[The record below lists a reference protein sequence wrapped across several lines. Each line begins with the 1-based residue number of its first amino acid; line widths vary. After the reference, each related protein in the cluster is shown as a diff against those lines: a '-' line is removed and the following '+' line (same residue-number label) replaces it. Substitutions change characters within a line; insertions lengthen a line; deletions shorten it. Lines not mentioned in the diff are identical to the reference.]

1 MPMPYDLRS
10 PEDIAKEYGGNK
22 QKIGAAVQAG
32 LLDPTA
38 GVLAGMFIDRMRN
51 AVVEEQAP
59 TTTVAQDIM
68 SPRPAPAPGAGAVP
82 AGLAAMQS
90 PQAAPM
96 QPTPAPGAGAVQMAR
111 GGLAMLDVPD
121 RMYDYGGGGIVAFAE
136 GDAVEERL
144 RLLPVDNLA
153 DAYVFLQERGAEI
166 PEDMSEE
173 AIIRYANRVREMENM
188 EVRDAGVRV
197 QSEEAPEAR
206 PSWPALFRDYGSGGR
221 GDVVPET
228 RLDTAPQAP
237 MGGGEYAPG
246 FAPTGPVQ
254 RGLMPPKATPEG
266 PAPERAIPFLGQM
279 MENIVP
285 SAQAAE
291 PIVAAT
297 GTSLSPQ
304 AARAELAEIA
314 PDWYDASQRSDAQVV
329 KDLADFKE
337 GAYRTRG
344 EEVTAETAPPVQ
356 APYDLR
362 GDVPAV
368 AKTIPMQPTPA
379 EPAPRL
385 NPPPANTAEFIQ
397 SLEAAKAATQ
407 PAPPPVQQAMTPA
420 QARAELAEIAPDWY
434 DATQRSDAQVVKDLA
449 DFKEGTYR
457 TRGKEVRAE
466 APDFYAGMGERSRGI
481 PTGGDEFGGLETG
494 DEPIL
499 GEMGNL
505 PPDFRAA
512 MRAANAMPPVDA
524 PMAPNAAPITG
535 LPRDMLINFPPAPNA
550 AANPADY
557 LNAETLQREA
567 DAALINQLP
576 ARTAAP
582 TATTGLGAITP
593 EANVARAAKE
603 AGMGLEGKDK
613 WLALAEFGARMMA
626 GQSPYALQNI
636 GTAGVGTL
644 GSIREMQKTKAAAAL
659 KREELDIEK
668 LKAAKEKDTDFRRQ
682 LEILTDRRMR
692 ENPDLTKGE
701 AEAMAYDDYVAAE
714 TSIQAG
720 KLEAQRSRY
729 AQQGRIDVAQELR
742 AWESGLPISDPKTYA
757 QMLKDPAFAAQK
769 RAEKRAE
776 LEGRAATEAPATTAG
791 QGTVDSPMQMP
802 ASQDKLVQGKVYQT
816 ARGLAR
822 WDGKQFNPVR

>member
-1 MPMPYDLRS
+1 MPMPYELRS

-51 AVVEEQAP
+51 AVVEEQSPA
-59 TTTVAQDIM
+59 TTVAQDIM
-68 SPRPAPAPGAGAVP
+68 SPRPAPAAPAGLAAMPQQAVLAPGAGAVP
-82 AGLAAMQS
+82 AGPAM
-90 PQAAPM
+90 PQMP
-96 QPTPAPGAGAVQMAR
+96 QGMAR
-111 GGLAMLDVPD
+111 GGLTSLNIPD
-121 RMYDYGGGGIVAFAE
+121 TMYDYSGGGIVAFAE
-136 GDAVEERL
+136 GDAVEDRL

-166 PEDMSEE
+166 PEDMSEQ
-173 AIIRYANRVREMENM
+173 AVINYANRIREQENM
-188 EVRDAGVRV
+188 EVKDAGVRARSV
-197 QSEEAPEAR
+197 EAP
-206 PSWPALFRDYGSGGR
+206 PSETPFGALFRDYGSGGR

-254 RGLMPPKATPEG
+254 RGLMPPKAAPEG
-266 PAPERAIPFLGQM
+266 PAPERAVPFLGQL
-279 MENIVP
+279 MEAVTP
-285 SAQAAE
+285 TAE
-291 PIVAAT
+291 ASGFGNGAPVVT
-297 GTSLSPQ
+297 PE

-314 PDWYDASQRSDAQVV
+314 PDWYDA
-329 KDLADFKE
+329 
-337 GAYRTRG
+337 
-344 EEVTAETAPPVQ
+344 
-356 APYDLR
+356 
-362 GDVPAV
+362 
-368 AKTIPMQPTPA
+368 
-379 EPAPRL
+379 
-385 NPPPANTAEFIQ
+385 N
-397 SLEAAKAATQ
+397 
-407 PAPPPVQQAMTPA
+407 
-420 QARAELAEIAPDWY
+420 
-434 DATQRSDAQVVKDLA
+434 QRSDAQVVKDLA

-457 TRGKEVRAE
+457 TRGEEVKAE
-466 APDFYAGMGERSRGI
+466 VPDFYEGMGQRARSI

-505 PPDFRAA
+505 PPDFRDAI
-512 MRAANAMPPVDA
+512 RAANAMPPVDSVVA
-524 PMAPNAAPITG
+524 QDASR
-535 LPRDMLINFPPAPNA
+535 LPQDMLINFPAAPNA

-557 LNAETLQREA
+557 LNAGTLQREA

-576 ARTAAP
+576 SRASATAP
-582 TATTGLGAITP
+582 TTGLGAITP

-613 WLALAEFGARMMA
+613 WLALAEFGARMMS

-636 GTAGVGTL
+636 GTAGVGTF
-644 GSIREMQKTKAAAAL
+644 GSIREMQKTKAASAL

-668 LKAAKEKDTDFRRQ
+668 AKALKEKDTDFRRQ

-692 ENPDLTKGE
+692 ENPDLTQAE

-714 TSIQAG
+714 TSIQSG

-729 AQQGRIDVAQELR
+729 AQQGRIDVAKELR
-742 AWESGLPISDPKTYA
+742 AWESGLSVSDPKTYA

-769 RAEKRAE
+769 RAEKKAE
-776 LEGRAATEAPATTAG
+776 LEGMGATEAPATTAG

-822 WDGKQFNPVR
+822 WDGKQFNLVR